1 MKSDSSLTVSK
12 PSSVWQRPI
21 KLNFS
26 ELFKAGGKGLV
37 HGISGKWDDVAGDA
51 VEVAAA
57 MGLETKP
64 EDRLWFLIYRSL
76 QQAMI
81 DLLKGNEE
89 LLKESVDFGALVDV
103 LDVAIK
109 EHGELQV
116 DVTLL
121 FKQPKQLPLLEVV
134 KTIFQG
140 WLPSVM
146 EVADVS
152 QAKAIADRLPSYFV
166 FALNQEWR
174 SRSAAYGALKE
185 QKTPFTQATE
195 QEQAWDKYLAWLQKQ
210 VDEPMFL
217 EPFGLRQVYVP
228 LRAYFERK
236 QDGDEDDVRSPQG
249 KKVYRVVVDLAGEL
263 LSWVEQE
270 KREDGLRVICGGPG
284 CGKSS
289 FTKMIAA
296 ELAAQGKRVLFV
308 PLHLFDPKDDL
319 MKALAN
325 YIQADLERLLP
336 PNPLDKD
343 SSEERVVLIFD
354 GLDELAMQGK
364 VGAEVAKNFVREVQ
378 DKLNFYNH
386 RKLRLQ
392 VILSGRDLVVQANS
406 SMLRGDRQVLHVL
419 PYFVDRDNNQDQYTD
434 PANLLAVDQ
443 REQWWK
449 TYGEVS
455 GQGYSAMPQEL
466 KRRNLVEIT
475 TQPLLNY
482 LLALSYQRK
491 TLVFSETTNLN
502 EVYADLLN
510 AVHAR
515 GWDTR
520 KHKTIKDITNTDF
533 LRILEEVALAAW
545 HGNGRTTTIQD
556 IQKRFDNNEKLNSL
570 LARFETGAEAGVTRL
585 LTAFYFRQQGGVQDG
600 DKTFEFTHKSFGE
613 YLTAKAII
621 RGVERIQK
629 QLESH
634 AEDCKSV
641 WDEREA
647 LKFWAELCGKT
658 TIDDYLYGFIR
669 DEIQLRD
676 KALVQKWQETFCRL
690 IEIMLRR
697 GMPMEQLHPR
707 LSYQDECLNARNA
720 EEALLVVLSSCSTK
734 TKKLSKIDWSSR
746 RAFAMWLDRLRGQK
760 ENLDDPLASFCLS
773 HLELGGCYLYSQNLR
788 EVNLSE
794 TNLSEANLVGANLR
808 DANLVKTNLRGVNL
822 VIANLSDANLRDAN
836 LSDANLSDA
845 NLSDANLSGADLRGA
860 KLSMSNLRHAN
871 LSGADLRGAKLS
883 MTNLSG
889 ANLSDANLGR
899 VDLCWVNLRGAN
911 LSGVNLSG
919 VNLKGILWDENTS
932 WNNVRNLENAIGVP
946 EALKQLLTQNTP
958 EE

>member
-1 MKSDSSLTVSK
+1 
-12 PSSVWQRPI
+12 
-21 KLNFS
+21 
-26 ELFKAGGKGLV
+26 
-37 HGISGKWDDVAGDA
+37 
-51 VEVAAA
+51 
-57 MGLETKP
+57 
-64 EDRLWFLIYRSL
+64 
-76 QQAMI
+76 
-81 DLLKGNEE
+81 
-89 LLKESVDFGALVDV
+89 V

-109 EHGELQV
+109 QHGELQV
-116 DVTLL
+116 DVALL

-134 KTIFQG
+134 REIFQR
-140 WLPSVM
+140 WLPNVM
-146 EVADVS
+146 EVADAA

-174 SRSAAYGALKE
+174 NKSSAYESLKE
-185 QKTPFTQATE
+185 QETPFIQATE

-236 QDGDEDDVRSPQG
+236 QEGDEEDVRSSQG
-249 KKVYRVVVDLAGEL
+249 KKVDRVVVDLAGEL

-296 ELAAQGKRVLFV
+296 QLAEQGKRVLFV
-308 PLHLFDPKDDL
+308 PLHQFDPKDDL

-325 YIQADLERLLP
+325 YIQADLDRLLP

-343 SSEERVVLIFD
+343 YTEDRVILIFD

-364 VGAEVAKNFVREVQ
+364 VGAEVAKDFVREVQ
-378 DKLNFYNH
+378 DKLNRHNQS
-386 RKLRLQ
+386 KLRLQ

-406 SMLRGDRQVLHVL
+406 SALRGDRQVLHVL
-419 PYFVDRDNNQDQYTD
+419 PYFVDIDSDQNQYRGNQDSYID
-434 PANLLAVDQ
+434 PENLLAVDQ
-443 REQWWK
+443 REQWWT

-455 GQGYSAMPQEL
+455 GRGYGAMPQEL
-466 KRRNLVEIT
+466 KQKNLVEIT
-475 TQPLLNY
+475 AQPLLNY

-515 GWDTR
+515 GWDAKR
-520 KHKTIKDITNTDF
+520 QHKTIEEITKAEF
-533 LRILEEVALAAW
+533 LRILEEVAMAAW

-556 IQKRFDNNEKLNSL
+556 IQRHFDNNKSLKSL
-570 LARFETGAEAGVTRL
+570 LTRFETGAEAGVTRL
-585 LTAFYFRQQGGVQDG
+585 LTAFYFRQQGGIQDG

-634 AEDCKSV
+634 AEDCESG
-641 WDEREA
+641 WDERDA
-647 LKFWAELCGKT
+647 LRFWTELCGKT
-658 TIDDYLYGFIR
+658 AIDDYLHGFIR

-676 KALVQKWQETFCRL
+676 AATVQKWQQTFCRL
-690 IEIMLRR
+690 IEVMLGH
-697 GMPMEQLHPR
+697 GMPMERLTPR
-707 LSYQDECLNARNA
+707 LNYQAECHQARNA
-720 EEALLVVLSSCSTK
+720 EEALLVVLSSCSMK
-734 TKKLSKIDWSSR
+734 TEQLSKIDWGLPKALGR
-746 RAFAMWLDRLRGQK
+746 WLDRLRGQQV
-760 ENLDDPLASFCLS
+760 DRDTPLALECLIRLDLNQCNFS
-773 HLELGGCYLYSQNLR
+773 W
-788 EVNLSE
+788 
-794 TNLSEANLVGANLR
+794 TNLSW
-808 DANLVKTNLRGVNL
+808 TNLSWATLDGATL
-822 VIANLSDANLRDAN
+822 DGATLSWATLD
-836 LSDANLSDA
+836 
-845 NLSDANLSGADLRGA
+845 GA
-860 KLSMSNLRHAN
+860 
-871 LSGADLRGAKLS
+871 
-883 MTNLSG
+883 NLSG
-889 ANLSDANLGR
+889 ANLSGATLSWATLD
-899 VDLCWVNLRGAN
+899 GAN
-911 LSGVNLSG
+911 LSGANLSG
-919 VNLKGILWDENTS
+919 ANLSGANLSGANLSGANLSGANLDGISWNDRTS

-946 EALKQLLTQNTP
+946 EALKQWLTQNTP

>member
-1 MKSDSSLTVSK
+1 MKSNSSLTVSK
-12 PSSVWQRPI
+12 PSSVWQRPV
-21 KLNFS
+21 KLNFR
-26 ELFKAGGKGLV
+26 ELFKAGGKGVV

-51 VEVAAA
+51 VEAAA
-57 MGLETKP
+57 ALGLETKP
-64 EDRLWFLIYRSL
+64 EERLWLLLYRSL
-76 QQAMI
+76 QQAML
-81 DLLKGNEE
+81 DLLKGNKD
-89 LLKESVDFGALVDV
+89 LLIESLDFGALGDV
-103 LDVAIK
+103 LDVAI
-109 EHGELQV
+109 EHHGELQV
-116 DVTLL
+116 DVTQL
-121 FKQPKQLPLLEVV
+121 FKQPKQLPLLGVV

-146 EVADVS
+146 EVADKA

-174 SRSAAYGALKE
+174 NKSSAYESLKE
-185 QKTPFTQATE
+185 QETPFIQATE

-236 QDGDEDDVRSPQG
+236 QEGDEEDVRSPQG
-249 KKVYRVVVDLAGEL
+249 KKVDRVVVDLAGEL
-263 LSWVEQE
+263 L
-270 KREDGLRVICGGPG
+270 VICGGPG

-296 ELAAQGKRVLFV
+296 ELAEQGKRVLFV
-308 PLHLFDPKDDL
+308 PLHQFDPKDDL

-325 YIQADLERLLP
+325 YIQADLDRLLP

-343 SSEERVVLIFD
+343 YTEDRVVLIFD

-364 VGAEVAKNFVREVQ
+364 VGAEVAKDFVREVQ
-378 DKLNFYNH
+378 DKLNRHNQS
-386 RKLRLQ
+386 KLRLQ

-406 SMLRGDRQVLHVL
+406 AALRGDRQVLHVL
-419 PYFVDRDNNQDQYTD
+419 PYFVDCTNNQDQYTD
-434 PANLLAVDQ
+434 PENLLAVDQ

-455 GQGYSAMPQEL
+455 GRGYGAMPQEL
-466 KRRNLVEIT
+466 KQDNLVEIT
-475 TQPLLNY
+475 AQPLLNY

-515 GWDTR
+515 GWDAKR
-520 KHKTIKDITNTDF
+520 QHRSIEEITKAEF
-533 LRILEEVALAAW
+533 LRILEEVAMAAW

-556 IQKRFDNNEKLNSL
+556 IQRHFDNNKSLKSL
-570 LARFETGAEAGVTRL
+570 LMRFETGAEAGVTRL
-585 LTAFYFRQQGGVQDG
+585 LTAFYFRQQGGIQDG

-634 AEDCKSV
+634 AEDCESG
-641 WDEREA
+641 WDERDA
-647 LKFWAELCGKT
+647 LRFWAELCGKT

-676 KALVQKWQETFCRL
+676 KMTVQQWQQTFCRL
-690 IEIMLRR
+690 IEVILGH
-697 GMPMEQLHPR
+697 GMPMERLTPR
-707 LSYQDECLNARNA
+707 LNYQAECHQARNA
-720 EEALLVVLSSCSTK
+720 EEALLVILSSCSMK
-734 TKKLSKIDWSSR
+734 TEQLSKIDWGLPKALGR
-746 RAFAMWLDRLRGQK
+746 WLDRLRGQQVDRDMPLAFSCLIMSDLYQCNLLGANLFRANLFGANLFGANLAGANLAGANLGGA
-760 ENLDDPLASFCLS
+760 NLDGAN
-773 HLELGGCYLYSQNLR
+773 LGGANLAGA
-788 EVNLSE
+788 NLGGA
-794 TNLSEANLVGANLR
+794 NLLGANLGGATLGGANLLGATLAGANLVGATL
-808 DANLVKTNLRGVNL
+808 A
-822 VIANLSDANLRDAN
+822 
-836 LSDANLSDA
+836 
-845 NLSDANLSGADLRGA
+845 GATLAGA
-860 KLSMSNLRHAN
+860 TLA
-871 LSGADLRGAKLS
+871 
-883 MTNLSG
+883 G
-889 ANLSDANLGR
+889 ANLD
-899 VDLCWVNLRGAN
+899 GATLAGATLADISWN
-911 LSGVNLSG
+911 
-919 VNLKGILWDENTS
+919 DRTS
-932 WNNVRNLENAIGVP
+932 WNNVHNLENAIGVP